1 MPDELF
7 SLAEKENILVEFY
20 SLPRDI
26 LGVYYHILSK
36 TPIILLHK
44 KIEHSRRL
52 LRCIFAEELGHH
64 FKPAINVNLLAFAR
78 TKKCMHAKYEK
89 LAIFWAVEYLM
100 PLDRLAEAVNS
111 GLFLT
116 HDIAEFFDI
125 TERFAGT
132 GIKLYLEKKGDVM
145 LKLLKKFPEELN
157 CC

>member
-1 MPDELF
+1 MPNELF

-20 SLPRDI
+20 NLPGDI
-26 LGVYYHILSK
+26 LGAYYHTQNKPS
-36 TPIILLHK
+36 IILLHK

-64 FKPAINVNLLAFAR
+64 FRPTLDVNSLAFAR
-78 TKKCMHAKYEK
+78 TKKCVNAKYEK

-100 PLDRLAEAVNS
+100 PIDRLIEAVNS
-111 GLFLT
+111 GFFLT

-132 GIKLYLEKKGDVM
+132 GLMLYHQKRKEQMD
-145 LKLLKKFPEELN
+145 KLLNCMPQELV
-157 CC
+157 